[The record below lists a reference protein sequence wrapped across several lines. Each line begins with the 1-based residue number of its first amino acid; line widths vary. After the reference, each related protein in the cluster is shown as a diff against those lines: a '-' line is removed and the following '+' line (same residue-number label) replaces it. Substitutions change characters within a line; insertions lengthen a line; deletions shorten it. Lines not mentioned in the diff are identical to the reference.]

1 MAKYV
6 VKRDGSKEAFDKEKV
21 KRSIIVNAQ
30 DAGLPEKRIK
40 KVAKKVLNA
49 VIRFAEEKKEIATA
63 EIKKK
68 ILIEFDT
75 IEPSVS
81 KVWREFDEKRG
92 VTII

>member
-6 VKRDGSKEAFDKEKV
+6 VKRDGSKEAFDKEKIE
-21 KRSIIVNAQ
+21 RSIIVNAQ
-30 DAGLPEKRIK
+30 DAGLSEGRIK
-40 KVAKKVLNA
+40 NVAKKVLNA
-49 VIRFAEEKKEIATA
+49 VIQFAEGKEEVATA

-75 IEPSVS
+75 VEPSVS